1 MEINDNKEEEYDL
14 EGNAEIVA
22 FITIWD
28 EDIGPVIVDF
38 YPKFKVGDL
47 ENLAIQIFTAYQ
59 FFWDAQDLNF
69 QTTKFILPIKSINRK
84 AKVLLDLI
92 PNLEVRGGL
101 QPYIISLLLPDYFSD
116 EELKIF
122 DEIMLKISQQFQRNQ
137 KLSLADY
144 YKEVKDILHLKVMEK
159 EPAVDISEYY
169 SYTAAMEDF
178 QAGIK
183 LFQTK
188 NFDEAKKT
196 LKKVLQKFEQEEHPH
211 LIMEVLYILASLFTQ
226 RKQYRV
232 ARGYFLRL
240 EGLAQKMERKSFIE
254 TSMFMG
260 GFCAY
265 KNENFPR
272 ALEKLESIEIEKV
285 KYLNK
290 LQFYTIYGKILIHF
304 ERFEEALEAFLKA
317 FLVSTEMDP
326 SLILKKQQ
334 SQILY
339 ELGVVNNKIAVEM
352 LKNQGRKYEQDY
364 KTYLQEAINHF
375 NRSVELL
382 IELKDFN
389 ILIYIYQLIGNIYD
403 FLGEDLKFLEFYNK
417 AFQYAT
423 EVKDSGKKIKITNRI
438 IQKQTKLK
446 MYEENIICIKN
457 ILKNIEEYRMIDLYS
472 IARFHQQLGNAL
484 TMTEKREE
492 GLEQFL
498 KALEIFKGFK
508 IPMFDELQLLQRII
522 EFYTEKKEFEKIS
535 SYSEELKTVS
545 DQLHNASIQHP
556 KVFRPMGEVK
566 EIWVFCISEGIE
578 FYNYAPFSEVDHDL
592 LGGFLTAMQQFSLE
606 ISQNLLNSMIIGDD
620 RYTFYQEEGY
630 DFFILGRSA
639 AKSSEEIVNKIL
651 SIIYTRFWKEFAEQ
665 IKNFGGN
672 VTYFR
677 RFTKVI
683 EALDLT
689 LTM

>member
-1 MEINDNKEEEYDL
+1 MEINDNKEKKYDL

-59 FFWDAQDLNF
+59 FFWDAQDLKF
-69 QTTKFILPIKSINRK
+69 QATKFILPIKSINRK

-116 EELKIF
+116 EDLNIF
-122 DEIMLKISQQFQRNQ
+122 DEIMLKISQQFQRNK

-144 YKEVKDILHLKVMEK
+144 YQEVKDVLLQKVAEK
-159 EPAVDISEYY
+159 EPVVDISGYY

-188 NFDEAKKT
+188 NFDEAYKI

-211 LIMEVLYILASLFTQ
+211 LIMEVLYILTSLFTQ
-226 RKQYRV
+226 RKQFSV

-240 EGLAQKMERKSFIE
+240 EGLAQKMENEKYIE
-254 TSMFMG
+254 TSKFMG

-272 ALEKLESIEIEKV
+272 ALEKFESIEIEKV

-290 LQFYTIYGKILIHF
+290 LQFYTIYGRILIHF

-317 FLVSTEMDP
+317 LLISTEMDT

-339 ELGVVNNKIAVEM
+339 ELGIVNNKIAVEM

-375 NRSVELL
+375 NRCVELL
-382 IELKDFN
+382 IGLKDFN

-403 FLGEDLKFLEFYNK
+403 FLGEDLKFLKFYNK
-417 AFQYAT
+417 AFKYAT

-457 ILKNIEEYRMIDLYS
+457 ILNNIEEYRMIDLYS

-484 TMTEKREE
+484 TMTGKIEE
-492 GLEQFL
+492 GLEQLL

-508 IPMFDELQLLQRII
+508 IPVFDELQLLKRII
-522 EFYTEKKEFEKIS
+522 ELYIEKKEFEKVS
-535 SYSEELKTVS
+535 SYSEVLKTVS
-545 DQLHNASIQHP
+545 DLLHSASIQPP

-566 EIWVFCISEGIE
+566 EIWVFCISQGIE
-578 FYNYAPFSEVDHDL
+578 FYSYAPFSEVDHDL

-620 RYTFYQEEGY
+620 RYTLYQEEGY

-651 SIIYTRFWKEFAEQ
+651 SIIYTRFWKEFAEL
-665 IKNFGGN
+665 IKNFKGN
-672 VTYFR
+672 VTHFR
-677 RFTKVI
+677 RYTKVI